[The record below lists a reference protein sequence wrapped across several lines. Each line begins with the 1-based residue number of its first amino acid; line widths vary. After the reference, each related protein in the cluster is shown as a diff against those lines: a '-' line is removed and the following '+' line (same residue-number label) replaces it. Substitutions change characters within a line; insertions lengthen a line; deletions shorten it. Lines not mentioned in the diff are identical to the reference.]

1 MNENRYGTILSP
13 VLDEATLNNPELATG
28 QVFFIYFFYQDRR
41 LSINLYTFQTYMYTT
56 KVDIPFRTMKI
67 KGISIASNETQ
78 NVRKDTIQKSTDLH
92 SDRQQKLVFQYTS
105 ARLHYSQISNQIIL
119 VLIKS
124 FEKSMETFWRMVNAD
139 AKAPSSRFIR
149 RRQLTIDTSVR

>member
-1 MNENRYGTILSP
+1 MQLLTILNQQLGGYFSSIFS
-13 VLDEATLNNPELATG
+13 TRIG
-28 QVFFIYFFYQDRR
+28 IIYISIFF
-41 LSINLYTFQTYMYTT
+41 STYMYTT
-56 KVDIPFRTMKI
+56 KVDISFRTMKI
-67 KGISIASNETQ
+67 KRISIASNETQ
-78 NVRKDTIQKSTDLH
+78 NVRKDTIQISTDLH
-92 SDRQQKLVFQYTS
+92 SERQQKLVFQYTS

-149 RRQLTIDTSVR
+149 RRKLTIDTSVR

>member
-13 VLDEATLNNPELATG
+13 VLDDATLNNPKSATG
-28 QVFFIYFFYQDRR
+28 RVFFIYFFNQDRDY
-41 LSINLYTFQTYMYTT
+41 LYNLYTFQTYMYTT

-78 NVRKDTIQKSTDLH
+78 NARKGTIQTSTDLH
-92 SDRQQKLVFQYTS
+92 SDRQQKLVVQCSS
-105 ARLHYSQISNQIIL
+105 ASLHFSKINQIIL
-119 VLIKS
+119 IVIKS